1 MQIVK
6 VFVTRRIPEK
16 GLELLRREF
25 AVEIW
30 QGDMPPT
37 PEELRKG
44 SAGAAGILSLLT
56 DKINAAVMDS
66 AGSGL
71 KVISNYAVG
80 YDNIDIAE
88 ATRRGIAVGNTPG
101 VLTEATADHTFAL
114 LMAAARRVVEG
125 DRQVRAGG
133 WNTWE
138 PMGLLGADIHGATL
152 GLVGFG
158 RIGQAMAKRATGF
171 GMKVLY
177 HDPMYKGKET
187 MPDNSVDTNLDK
199 LLAESDFISI
209 HVPLTE
215 QTRRMFNQT
224 VFDQMKTGAILVNTS
239 RGGVVDQDAL
249 YHSLKSGK
257 LAAAGIDVTDPE
269 PLPNDSSLLT
279 LENLVITPH
288 IASAS
293 RKTRDRMAEMAAE
306 NLLAG
311 IKGKRLPNLVNTEIY
326 AK

>member
-1 MQIVK
+1 
-6 VFVTRRIPEK
+6 
-16 GLELLRREF
+16 
-25 AVEIW
+25 
-30 QGDMPPT
+30 
-37 PEELRKG
+37 
-44 SAGAAGILSLLT
+44 
-56 DKINAAVMDS
+56 
-66 AGSGL
+66 
-71 KVISNYAVG
+71 
-80 YDNIDIAE
+80 
-88 ATRRGIAVGNTPG
+88 
-101 VLTEATADHTFAL
+101 
-114 LMAAARRVVEG
+114 
-125 DRQVRAGG
+125 
-133 WNTWE
+133 
-138 PMGLLGADIHGATL
+138 
-152 GLVGFG
+152 
-158 RIGQAMAKRATGF
+158 
-171 GMKVLY
+171 VLY
-177 HDPMYKGKET
+177 HDPMYQGKET